1 VCHAT
6 AIDTRQRGAHVAR
19 LAARAVDDASA
30 GVLPALA
37 LLGPQFPPSPPL
49 VRILCRVAGDVVG
62 EPVIPAAVDLAAVE
76 PAGPADGAAEDD
88 AAAVELAG
96 PLLADD
102 AASVEPAGPALA
114 DNSGRS
120 VPVMPAAAVDVP
132 RLRILCRFFGGLT
145 RGGGCLRASAA
156 AVSASAMPAGPV
168 LVDNAAFEPAMSDAR
183 GSRSCLTLVAVSK
196 PGGHGT
202 ITTGTSQP
210 IAKLPQPET

>member
-1 VCHAT
+1 MCHAT

-30 GVLPALA
+30 GILPALA

-49 VRILCRVAGDVVG
+49 VRILCRVAGDVFG

-76 PAGPADGAAEDD
+76 PAGPADGAAE
-88 AAAVELAG
+88 
-96 PLLADD
+96 DD

-168 LVDNAAFEPAMSDAR
+168 LVDNAASEPAMSDAS